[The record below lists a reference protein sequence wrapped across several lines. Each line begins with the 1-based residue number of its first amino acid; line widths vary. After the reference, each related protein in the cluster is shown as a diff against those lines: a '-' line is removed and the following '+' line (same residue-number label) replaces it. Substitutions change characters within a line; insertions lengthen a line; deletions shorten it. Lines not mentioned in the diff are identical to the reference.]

1 LSDNTL
7 CALLDDARRL
17 FERLLSLHNDLGLLS
32 EEYNPPA
39 AAAREFSAG
48 FSHGALI
55 NTAHHIA
62 RPVKS
67 CEQRS
72 GHISPPEAAE

>member
-32 EEYNPPA
+32 EE
-39 AAAREFSAG
+39 
-48 FSHGALI
+48 
-55 NTAHHIA
+55 
-62 RPVKS
+62 
-67 CEQRS
+67 
-72 GHISPPEAAE
+72 